1 MAHVLFIQELLK
13 EFEQTA
19 KGDAG
24 RKIEKKR
31 NAEVKSGKN
40 AKNTDYDSGG
50 NRFSGRETQSPIK
63 VKVPTE
69 DQMLSDLNDLN
80 KSSSMEYQQEMSS
93 ETKVEEEIMKRN
105 ILTPSPRQPSPSP
118 SILKRSAYDL
128 SSEVMIH

>member
-1 MAHVLFIQELLK
+1 MAHVLFIQELLE

-31 NAEVKSGKN
+31 NAEVKPGKN

-50 NRFSGRETQSPIK
+50 NRFLGRETQSPIK

-69 DQMLSDLNDLN
+69 AQMLSDLNDLVCSCETPDPLMTRLSN
-80 KSSSMEYQQEMSS
+80 AIKVAVSSREPEGEVRY
-93 ETKVEEEIMKRN
+93 VV
-105 ILTPSPRQPSPSP
+105 
-118 SILKRSAYDL
+118 RSW
-128 SSEVMIH
+128 